1 MESRKCFT
9 CQIEKKLS
17 EFTPSKRKYQVKKYL
32 NHMINCDECILENT
46 RKQKGTVWYN
56 FETSKFDI
64 FNFETEEEMLLFFD
78 DKLSK
83 FKNEKN
89 R

>member
-9 CQIEKKLS
+9 CQVEKTLS

-32 NHMINCDECILENT
+32 NHMINCDECILEQT
-46 RKQKGTVWYN
+46 RERKGTVWFN
-56 FETSKFDI
+56 FDTNKFEV

-83 FKNEKN
+83 FKK
-89 R
+89 